1 MIFYFLSGYIVLSMV
16 FLAIGSVSDSMQDAQ
31 AYLTPV
37 IMLVM
42 IPVIIL
48 MQAALR
54 SPDEFIV
61 HLLSWIPLYTPFAM
75 LARLGTGVSRAE
87 ILGTSALL
95 VVFMA
100 LELMVL
106 GRIFRASLLSA
117 GKPGWRE
124 LLAKVRSASSDK

>member
-1 MIFYFLSGYIVLSMV
+1 
-16 FLAIGSVSDSMQDAQ
+16 MQDAQ

-42 IPVIIL
+42 IPVVIL

-54 SPDEFIV
+54 SPDEFFV

-75 LARLGTGVSRAE
+75 LARLGTGVSLPE
-87 ILGTSALL
+87 IIGTGALL

-100 LELMVL
+100 VELIVL
-106 GRIFRASLLSA
+106 GRLFRASLLSA

-124 LLAKVRSASSDK
+124 IVQKVRFATAER

>member
-1 MIFYFLSGYIVLSMV
+1 MIFYFISGYIVLSMV
-16 FLAIGSVSDSMQDAQ
+16 FLAIGSVSDSIQDAQ
-31 AYLTPV
+31 SYLTPV

-54 SPDEFIV
+54 GPDEFIV
-61 HLLSWIPLYTPFAM
+61 QLLSWIPLYTPFAM
-75 LARLGTGVSRAE
+75 LARLGTGVSLGE

-95 VVFMA
+95 VVFIA
-100 LELMVL
+100 LELVVL

-124 LLAKVRSASSDK
+124 LVAKVRSSAAER